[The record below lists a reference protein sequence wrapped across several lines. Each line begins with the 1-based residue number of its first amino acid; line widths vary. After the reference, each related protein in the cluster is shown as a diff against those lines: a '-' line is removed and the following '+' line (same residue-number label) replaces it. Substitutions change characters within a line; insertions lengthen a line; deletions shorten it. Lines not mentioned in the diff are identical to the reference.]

1 MKIKIQILLIILSIL
16 SLTKITYAE
25 KVYLDIT
32 QPGIKKINLA
42 LIGFDRIDKVFNT
55 IKEALE
61 FTDYFE
67 VFGPFPTREEKFQ
80 PALWQSSNID
90 IIIRATVS
98 DKIKINFFTVTGEN
112 AFFTK
117 EFNLQNNELTG
128 NLIASDIY
136 KILTGREAP
145 FFNRFVFIRKFKQ
158 NHGIFLSN
166 WNGKNIQDTG
176 IRRELISK
184 VILRGNRI
192 FYSSLQG
199 KYWHIEVFDLLKKTN
214 REILRSRALLQL
226 GDVIDDSQLLFLKN
240 DGELS
245 EIRITEISGK
255 EKTIIS
261 SRWIES
267 SPRWS
272 FSKIYFVSNRSGSPQ
287 IYQIQNSRIIR
298 LTFQGKY
305 NTEPSVNPEG
315 DKLAFSSLVN
325 GFQVFILDLN
335 SMSQTQLTQQG
346 NNEQPSFCPD
356 GHFLTIMSDRRGRK
370 EIYLLSSNGMVQ
382 KPLTI
387 GYLPHCSK

>member
-67 VFGPFPTREEKFQ
+67 VFGPFPAKEEKFQ

-226 GDVIDDSQLLFLKN
+226 GDVIDDSQLIFLKN

-255 EKTIIS
+255 EKTIIF